1 MAGAPT
7 GGFNV
12 NQAAA
17 GGIQQAGMGAAQGE
31 LGYRP
36 MAIGAPSQANLQQY
50 TNPYE
55 TQVVNQSLAD
65 LRP

>member
-17 GGIQQAGMGAAQGE
+17 SGIQQAGMGTQGE

-55 TQVVNQSLAD
+55 RQVVNQSLAD
-65 LRP
+65 LE